1 MLVRRNGHGPRQ
13 NLRLVRWPRWAQAW
27 REDREQHAA
36 ARAEARAHAPI
47 RPGERLL
54 AVTRGADGGSLA
66 ATDWTLYHQA
76 GQAWTRLG

>member
-13 NLRLVRWPRWAQAW
+13 NLRLVRWPRWAPAW
-27 REDREQHAA
+27 QEDHEQHAA
-36 ARAEARAHAPI
+36 ARAEAQVHAPI